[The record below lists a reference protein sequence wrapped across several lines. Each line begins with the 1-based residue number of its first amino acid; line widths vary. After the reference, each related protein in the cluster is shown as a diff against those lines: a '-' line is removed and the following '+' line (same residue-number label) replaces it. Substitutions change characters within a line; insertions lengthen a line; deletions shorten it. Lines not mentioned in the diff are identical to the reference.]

1 MSGSEADSRSR
12 SILPHRLEWLVL
24 GTGRG
29 IALFFGAFSLL
40 NLGGE
45 LIHPGFD
52 ASGWWLDVRGVP
64 SFVSQSLILAFAV
77 LMFEFVRQPESS
89 RTISRLQKLAVAGAF
104 LIAIRDTWTF
114 HDLLSRDVIT
124 THFPLPFSLLVAVL
138 LLVILTAMHI
148 RVREDQSSF
157 RGKAPIA
164 AAALRAGVPA
174 SADPLFRLD

>member
-52 ASGWWLDVRGVP
+52 ASGWWLDVRGVL